1 MLNATRLIARLA
13 RSAWFPD
20 PQGQT
25 TSTIT
30 MGSKVLS
37 IEDQPASSRVHTPSV
52 DAQRPPSAA
61 ANPANGNGSRDPS
74 FQQSH
79 AGGPYTYP
87 QPAMELSEKVPGPD
101 TQHYSPRS
109 PSDAQLQQHQ
119 QQQDTSQR
127 FAMAH

>member
-1 MLNATRLIARLA
+1 MTDCIGLARLA
-13 RSAWFPD
+13 ASAWFPD

-37 IEDQPASSRVHTPSV
+37 IDDQPASSRVHTPSV

-61 ANPANGNGSRDPS
+61 ANPGNGHGTRDAS

-79 AGGPYTYP
+79 AGPYAYP
-87 QPAMELSEKVPGPD
+87 QPAMELNEKVTGPD
-101 TQHYSPRS
+101 THHYSPRS
-109 PSDAQLQQHQ
+109 PQGTQQQLQQQ
-119 QQQDTSQR
+119 EEASQR

>member
-1 MLNATRLIARLA
+1 MAETQYAP

-37 IEDQPASSRVHTPSV
+37 IDDQPASSRVHTPSV
-52 DAQRPPSAA
+52 DVQGPPPAA
-61 ANPANGNGSRDPS
+61 ANPGNGNGNGSRDPS

-79 AGGPYTYP
+79 AGPYAYP
-87 QPAMELSEKVPGPD
+87 QPAMELSEKATGPD
-101 TQHYSPRS
+101 SSQYGPRS
-109 PSDAQLQQHQ
+109 PQDAQLQQQQQ
-119 QQQDTSQR
+119 QQQDASQR